1 MRNVKNLKIYKSML
15 LLGTST
21 IVLMTS
27 CGKTKEVYYDE
38 PYIEDSY
45 AEDTIVNEDISNYS
59 VHDEKE
65 DAFVEENI
73 EPKIQIVD
81 EFGNDVTEEYI
92 NKKPNEI
99 EYLKSDDIENN
110 TLSNNAESNDEVI
123 INYFKDKKTEL
134 NNTGD
139 LKEYKEKVINFFITT
154 TDFIFYDGEIY
165 GIHYDELK
173 EETKKTI
180 LGDFA
185 EMDEIISSR
194 YPNYKEDAL
203 AKYDKAANWT
213 VESYNNVVNYIKS
226 GLSDES
232 LKNIDILK
240 ESLKNTGSD
249 LANTTESIYNDQKVK
264 VKSWYETFRN
274 NH

>member
-15 LLGTST
+15 LIGSSS

-27 CGKTKEVYYDE
+27 CGKINEVNHDE
-38 PYIEDSY
+38 SYIEDSY

-59 VHDEKE
+59 VYDEKE
-65 DAFVEENI
+65 DVFVEENT
-73 EPKIQIVD
+73 ETKIQIVD

-99 EYLKSDDIENN
+99 EYLKSNDIENN
-110 TLSNNAESNDEVI
+110 TLSNNVESNDEVI

-139 LKEYKEKVINFFITT
+139 LKEYKEKVISFFITT

-165 GIHYDELK
+165 GIHYNELK

-203 AKYDKAANWT
+203 SKYDKAANWT

-232 LKNIDILK
+232 LKNIDVLK